1 MLEASDPNNS
11 CSRLC
16 TCGLGQQLLWN
27 CTGRLNRCLMVLDQ
41 IRMMS
46 GSLNLAA
53 SSSPPTWSHHFKS
66 LGKWLDLFFFLRVLQ
81 ELMGLPGVSKVGWSS
96 WGFAGDPELVPW

>member
-16 TCGLGQQLLWN
+16 TCGLGQQLPWN
-27 CTGRLNRCLMVLDQ
+27 YTGRLSRCLMVLDG

-46 GSLNLAA
+46 GSSHAGGLLFSPTPN
-53 SSSPPTWSHHFKS
+53 SSEL
-66 LGKWLDLFFFLRVLQ
+66 LGSSFRKPEEVVGFFT
-81 ELMGLPGVSKVGWSS
+81 
-96 WGFAGDPELVPW
+96 GFPKK